1 MNAEGDRPAFASD
14 YPGLGVYGLWVE
26 FSYRG
31 RVRTAAF
38 SQEVVR

>member
-1 MNAEGDRPAFASD
+1 MNAEGDRPAFTSD
-14 YPGLGVYGLWVE
+14 YPGPDVYRLQVQ

-31 RVRTAAF
+31 RVQTAAV